1 MPSASKVPPML
12 CSLFTL
18 ESPGPIASMAA
29 LYCSGSPSQF
39 TSQAW
44 RHFPTHRQS
53 PAVAV
58 AGNHLSPGKTALSQT
73 HLEKSEAHCFPVPW
87 RDRGLWAGLHAANI
101 YTFAPLS
108 LEIQK
113 HMHASW
119 EERLRSWNK
128 NSIFKG
134 LISFLFLVIS
144 ALH

>member
-1 MPSASKVPPML
+1 MPSASEVPPTL

-18 ESPGPIASMAA
+18 ESPGPIASMAV
-29 LYCSGSPSQF
+29 LHGSGSPSHF

-44 RHFPTHRQS
+44 RHFPTHTRS

-73 HLEKSEAHCFPVPW
+73 HLEKSWSSLLSCPLERQRIMSRSSCCQHLYVCS
-87 RDRGLWAGLHAANI
+87 
-101 YTFAPLS
+101 TFAGD
-108 LEIQK
+108 K